1 MSFEITLEKIINL
14 FSPAA
19 DKIQAKSTPEATYDL
34 YRYLDTAV
42 EIGLKHKMT
51 TEEALVLIIQNAASA
66 LQQNITNNRLHPSVQ
81 KHINRYYESNM
92 S

>member
-19 DKIQAKSTPEATYDL
+19 DKIQAKCTPEATYDL
-34 YRYLDTAV
+34 YKYLDTAV
-42 EIGLKHKMT
+42 ELGQKHKLT
-51 TEEALVLIIQNAASA
+51 TEEALVLIIQNASAA
-66 LQQNITNNRLHPSVQ
+66 LQQNITNNRLHPSIQ
-81 KHINRYYESNM
+81 KHINKYYESHM